1 MVIFQFFLLDKY
13 TDPDPQLCLRQLGK
27 TFGENN
33 SLSGWRGC
41 DVLEGDED
49 VARLDV
55 QVDQLLAV
63 DILQTLGVNKEL
75 TPQEQLSTTA
85 SPLCQCGGSG
95 SMQIRISLQDTL
107 IGWSSKC

>member
-63 DILQTLGVNKEL
+63 DILQTLGVNKEIIN
-75 TPQEQLSTTA
+75 TTGTIVNHCFTA
-85 SPLCQCGGSG
+85 LPVWR
-95 SMQIRISLQDTL
+95 IRVHADQNLFAGYAHWFAI
-107 IGWSSKC
+107 